1 MQTGTREYLGKNKF
15 WTPSNI
21 AITQS
26 IVDSSIAK
34 ISLTDSNSTELFSV
48 TSDSTAIQ
56 TKDNVPL
63 QASQFIITG
72 TNAEIDEDENNAVNK
87 RYLVD
92 KITPLDS
99 KFMTQAQCDERYYDK
114 DTVDEKLA
122 TKVNNDYLSQ
132 NYYDKGTIDITFAD
146 YYTKD
151 EVDTNISTVN
161 NNFSNYYTKTEVDTK
176 LSENQFDANNY
187 YDKDTLDNY
196 LSLKADKNFVLANYY
211 NRTDMD
217 AKLATK
223 ATTTQLQEVYQNTYN
238 KGQVYNKTE
247 IDTTL
252 GNYYTKTE
260 IDTNMTTVNGNFENY
275 YDKDYITENYYT
287 KTQINSRVPL
297 SVEKTWTTCPGTWG
311 SYIAM
316 SSNEV
321 LITNV
326 PIDFS
331 TVNTS
336 PTEYYFNVYL
346 VKFNFS
352 INVQGEDLTNFIDNK
367 FIKYFVLKIDDGFH
381 AINGWWQ
388 TDTTYTSSMYVYF
401 TFIESTKYVAS
412 NMSIYFVPK
421 NTSSTISVSFSS
433 PKLSIRTKRVS

>member
-26 IVDSSIAK
+26 IVDNSIAK

-122 TKVNNDYLSQ
+122 TKVNNDHLSQ
-132 NYYDKGTIDITFAD
+132 NYYDKGTIDSKLSENAFDASN

-161 NNFSNYYTKTEVDTK
+161 NNFSNYYTKTEVDNK
-176 LSENQFDANNY
+176 LS
-187 YDKDTLDNY
+187 
-196 LSLKADKNFVLANYY
+196 
-211 NRTDMD
+211 
-217 AKLATK
+217 
-223 ATTTQLQEVYQNTYN
+223 
-238 KGQVYNKTE
+238 
-247 IDTTL
+247 
-252 GNYYTKTE
+252 
-260 IDTNMTTVNGNFENY
+260 
-275 YDKDYITENYYT
+275 
-287 KTQINSRVPL
+287 
-297 SVEKTWTTCPGTWG
+297 
-311 SYIAM
+311 
-316 SSNEV
+316 
-321 LITNV
+321 
-326 PIDFS
+326 
-331 TVNTS
+331 
-336 PTEYYFNVYL
+336 
-346 VKFNFS
+346 
-352 INVQGEDLTNFIDNK
+352 
-367 FIKYFVLKIDDGFH
+367 
-381 AINGWWQ
+381 
-388 TDTTYTSSMYVYF
+388 
-401 TFIESTKYVAS
+401 
-412 NMSIYFVPK
+412 
-421 NTSSTISVSFSS
+421 
-433 PKLSIRTKRVS
+433 